1 MQGLVDLG
9 ARRIAVSGVP
19 LFGCWPNVITLYSSD
34 PTNALVTRNCNETL
48 NSVGSDYNAKVQEA
62 LKTMQ
67 SSLANQGLK
76 LAYFDTYTPMLNI
89 LQNPAN
95 YGMSIVIGQKF
106 FWRFIILTTSI
117 SYFKKRLFRQA
128 SEPGDPRDSMGVGPI

>member
-62 LKTMQ
+62 SFNPRRYKIQIGEGLYKEYIVVSKKKTNLMLVGAGMDKTIISGNRTTAIGPYKKTYQTATAGQLLK
-67 SSLANQGLK
+67 
-76 LAYFDTYTPMLNI
+76 Y
-89 LQNPAN
+89 
-95 YGMSIVIGQKF
+95 
-106 FWRFIILTTSI
+106 
-117 SYFKKRLFRQA
+117 
-128 SEPGDPRDSMGVGPI
+128 